1 MTTSKLAF
9 NRILVMPNA
18 GIARAAGIASTISAI
33 LKRKGVEHSIIPYD
47 FDQINGLPDVTCCDL
62 LIAIGGDGTLLRA
75 GHLAGP
81 IGLPLLGV
89 QAGRLGFLVEVAE
102 EELESRLDDLLA
114 GHYRLEKRMMLDAEF
129 CQAGVPKQRWDVVNE
144 IVIARGHDIRPIEVR
159 VDLNEG
165 YMTSYIADGL
175 IVATATGSTGYAL
188 AAHGPI
194 LPPELRNML
203 LLPIAPHLSLDRAV
217 VLAEGASVTLRTSG
231 VHETVVSVDGMD
243 PVVIGHEDT
252 VKVVANKRSLL
263 MVRFRE
269 PNYFYR
275 DLAEVMQV
283 SPQRKLT

>member
-1 MTTSKLAF
+1 MTTSDLSF

-18 GIARAAGIASTISAI
+18 GIPRAAGIASTISAY
-33 LKRKGVEHSIIPYD
+33 LKRRDVEHTITPYD
-47 FDQINGLPDVTCCDL
+47 FDQPNDAPDVTGYDL

-102 EELESRLDDLLA
+102 KDIEARLDDLLA
-114 GHYRLEKRMMLDAEF
+114 GRYRLEKRMMLDAEF
-129 CQAGVPKQRWDVVNE
+129 FQADVLKQCWDVVNE
-144 IVIARGHDIRPIEVR
+144 IVIARGHEIRPIEVR

-175 IVATATGSTGYAL
+175 IVSTATGSTGYAL

-203 LLPIAPHLSLDRAV
+203 LLPIAAHLSLDRAV
-217 VLAEGASVTLRTSG
+217 VLAEGATVTLRTTG

-243 PVVIGHEDT
+243 PIVMTRDDT

-283 SPQRKLT
+283 LPQRRLT